1 MFPIIP
7 AHMLNGTPST
17 SLEKMALNPSNAS
30 YSNAFPF
37 WNIWTEDFLRR
48 KYISTT
54 TSDCLTNHSIE
65 SMTTELKSRDSK
77 RIKIEPK
84 PNRGSYAIEAIPKDS
99 KSRSFDCIDLNGER
113 DAKCKSFI
121 SIDSSGYI
129 TNDQHY
135 SESVW
140 LRSLSLADDTYS
152 HNAQLEIT
160 SDHRLRVRIVK
171 NLVIDEEVQLWFSD
185 EILGILAVPFF
196 LTPANILG
204 KNCYKCIECQKTY
217 ENPNPLK
224 MHLATKC
231 NRYTMDD
238 LWSRLNSILP
248 LKSYTL
254 SQPISPFRQSAPI
267 QNVENTTK
275 FLSHDA
281 DRLRPSIPFVPSS
294 SPHYPPIVSQS
305 SSSSSLNPSFQAFT
319 LQNLHQLSAFQ
330 PVPMSISPPQIQP
343 FIASHSAH
351 AYHHHSHHHHQ
362 HSHPHSQVS
371 RSSIP
376 SSSTNT
382 MASQGEKV
390 VAAAAAQ
397 LETIVSNMGTSKQ
410 GHICIYCGKL
420 YSRKYGLKIHIRTHT
435 GFKPLKCK
443 YCLRPFGDP
452 SNLNKHIRLHVQEK
466 SLYKCHVCS
475 KILVRRRDLLRHM
488 NIKHNVT
495 EDDTTNEGHHQQKCV
510 DGECESDNMTVVSSA
525 NGFNET
531 NSSRSNSVNSVNISS
546 NDDDDDEDDDD
557 DDDEDEN
564 HGTTADDDDFDVSV
578 DVD

>member
-7 AHMLNGTPST
+7 THMLNGTPSST
-17 SLEKMALNPSNAS
+17 SLGKMALNPTSSS
-30 YSNAFPF
+30 YSNAF
-37 WNIWTEDFLRR
+37 WNVWTEDFLRR
-48 KYISTT
+48 KYISTAS
-54 TSDCLTNHSIE
+54 SDHCLTNHSIDA
-65 SMTTELKSRDSK
+65 MTTTETKTRDSK

-84 PNRGSYAIEAIPKDS
+84 PNRGSYAAEAIAKDS
-99 KSRSFDCIDLNGER
+99 KTRSFDCIDLSGTEQE
-113 DAKCKSFI
+113 AKSKSFI
-121 SIDSSGYI
+121 TIDTSSGYI
-129 TNDQHY
+129 ANDQHY
-135 SESVW
+135 SESTW
-140 LRSLSLADDTYS
+140 LRSLTLAHDTYS

-160 SDHRLRVRIVK
+160 SDHRLRVKIVK
-171 NLVIDEEVQLWFSD
+171 HLVIDEEIQLWFSD
-185 EILGILAVPFF
+185 EILAILTVPF

-204 KNCYKCIECQKTY
+204 KNCYKCIDCEKTY

-224 MHLATKC
+224 IHLATKC
-231 NRYTMDD
+231 DRYTMDD
-238 LWSRLNSILP
+238 LWSRLNAILP

-254 SQPISPFRQSAPI
+254 AQPISPFRHHHHHHHHHQPTTTPIQSA
-267 QNVENTTK
+267 ENSSKLFQSLDT
-275 FLSHDA
+275 S
-281 DRLRPSIPFVPSS
+281 DRLRATSIPSFVPSS
-294 SPHYPPIVSQS
+294 SPHFVPPITSQCMTTTSLVTPS
-305 SSSSSLNPSFQAFT
+305 SFHRQFS

-330 PVPMSISPPQIQP
+330 PIPMSLSPPQIHQFAP
-343 FIASHSAH
+343 HSAH
-351 AYHHHSHHHHQ
+351 NFHQNAASSTVSH
-362 HSHPHSQVS
+362 
-371 RSSIP
+371 SIP
-376 SSSTNT
+376 QPSSNAPMNT
-382 MASQGEKV
+382 VVSQGEKV

-495 EDDTTNEGHHQQKCV
+495 TAEGSTSEGQFS
-510 DGECESDNMTVVSSA
+510 GECESSNDNMTQHST

-531 NSSRSNSVNSVNISS
+531 NSSRSNSVCDISS
-546 NDDDDDEDDDD
+546 NEDDDD
-557 DDDEDEN
+557 DDY
-564 HGTTADDDDFDVSV
+564 DVRV